1 MMASTTIIGIAGPS
15 GSGKS
20 TLARHLQSALGDGA
34 AEIVSLDSYYFPLH
48 HLTAAE
54 RAARN
59 FDHPEAI
66 DWKLV
71 NTHLEDLKQGR
82 AIQEPIYRFDLHTRD
97 LLTRRVLPK
106 PHVIV
111 EGILALH
118 DPQVRGALSLKVY
131 IETRDGACYQ
141 RRVARDTRERGR
153 TEESVVRQYSE
164 TVRPMAEQ
172 FVRPTRAFADVVVS
186 GEYGYA
192 EPVKAVLK
200 ALGRQP
206 AD

>member
-1 MMASTTIIGIAGPS
+1 MTTTTTTIIGIGGPS

-20 TLARHLQSALGDGA
+20 TLARHLQTALGDGQTG
-34 AEIVSLDSYYFPLH
+34 IVSLDSYYFPLH

-59 FDHPEAI
+59 FDHPDAI
-66 DWKLV
+66 DWNLV
-71 NTHLEDLKQGR
+71 STHLADLKQGR
-82 AIQEPIYRFDLHTRD
+82 PIQEPIYRFDLHTRD
-97 LLTRRVLPK
+97 LLTRRVP
-106 PHVIV
+106 PQPYIIV

-118 DPQVRGALSLKVY
+118 APPIRAAMDLRVY

-141 RRVARDTRERGR
+141 RRIARDTRERGR

-164 TVRPMAEQ
+164 TVRPMAEE
-172 FVRPTRAFADVVVS
+172 FVRPTRAFAQVVVS
-186 GEYGYA
+186 GEYGYV

-200 ALGRQP
+200 ALGRG
-206 AD
+206 D